1 VFLKIIDYFIYLK
14 YLNLSQKKLNNIRTK
29 FLFVLICGIITHL
42 SFSQSARE
50 SIKIKLYEFSSDEG
64 QLKQI
69 TPESTNN
76 PDAAVNEN
84 SYNFMNLN
92 LGQIFIHLN
101 FDLKSL
107 ARKINVDENTTF
119 NLKITS
125 IADNYNYKTGQ
136 SKKSLVRTISLDVR
150 GIYYYLFET
159 LEKERVSNVFKFE
172 IYHKGKVVATN
183 KLDLS
188 LQYGE

>member
-1 VFLKIIDYFIYLK
+1 M
-14 YLNLSQKKLNNIRTK
+14 RTK